1 MNPSPVWR
9 RPGRLAAFCG
19 TLALATALPAPAV
32 RAEAPALTLDQAV
45 ARALQNSG
53 DLAVATARLEEARA
67 ARAKVTTAYLPNIQ
81 AVGSYTHNSVEAKM
95 DLGKM
100 IGGIGQLVGVTIPPD
115 KLPAPSIIQKQDTL
129 AGVLSLDQ
137 TLFALSPL
145 LLAGAADKA
154 VAAQQAGL
162 EATRRELVYQ
172 VTQIFYNHAGVLRL
186 IESAQRAIDLA
197 DQRVANAQARRAGG
211 SEAEVAVLRA
221 ESERDRARGDL
232 LRAQAARRQLLVML
246 GALLGDTAPAALE
259 VPPTLGLPGG
269 SPDDHRAS
277 ARRDRPDLEARRLS
291 LQAADA
297 QVREAQLRWL
307 PLLNLQA
314 NGRYTDTPGFVGK
327 NWLWAATVN
336 LVVPLFDR
344 GVRYADARERTA
356 SRVRLQREYDKAE
369 RDLNAALD
377 QAQADLEAAQQSLAL
392 AEQQVV
398 RAKRTAAIVASALAN
413 GAATSLEQAEA
424 DTNLR
429 LTEANAVRERLTL
442 DLGILKVR
450 HLTGAVRAP
459 QADAK
464 L

>member
-1 MNPSPVWR
+1 MNSPSAR
-9 RPGRLAAFCG
+9 RSPAPLIRYLAALV
-19 TLALATALPAPAV
+19 LAALLPAATA
-32 RAEAPALTLDQAV
+32 RAQGPALSLDQAV
-45 ARALQNSG
+45 ARVLQNSG

-67 ARAKVTTAYLPNIQ
+67 ARAKVTTAYLPNLQ

-100 IGGIGQLVGVTIPPD
+100 IGGIGQMVGVTIPPD
-115 KLPAPSIIQKQDTL
+115 KLPAPSIIQRQDTI

-137 TLFALSPL
+137 TLFSLTPI

-154 VAAQQAGL
+154 VEAQQAGL

-172 VTQIFYNHAGVLRL
+172 VNQIFYNHAGVLRL
-186 IESAQRAIDLA
+186 IDSAQRAIALA
-197 DQRVANAQARRAGG
+197 EQRVAVAQNKRAGG

-246 GALLGDTAPAALE
+246 GALLGEAAPEDLQ
-259 VPPTLGLPGG
+259 VPPTLALPAG

-277 ARRDRPDLEARRLS
+277 ALRDRPDLQARRLS

-344 GVRYADARERTA
+344 GVRYADARERGA
-356 SRVRLQREYDKAE
+356 SKLRLQREFDKAE
-369 RDLNAALD
+369 RDLNAALE
-377 QAQADLEAAQQSLAL
+377 QAELDLATAQQSLSL

-398 RAKRTAAIVASALAN
+398 RATRTAAIVATALAS

-429 LTEANAVRERLTL
+429 LTEANVERERLAL
-442 DLGILKVR
+442 DLTILKVR

-459 QADAK
+459 QPDGK